1 MMLIQASNKASFQ
14 EIRSMNRLLYILLFT
29 ILATVSGTADCFAQS
44 SARDC
49 LRLGNKYY
57 RDKQYN
63 KAETYYLKSVESV
76 PSFEGYYNLGNAYA
90 LQGKDSTAYAMYLR
104 ADSIGSSDPMRKAR
118 NYHNMGNLMYAQGV
132 AQMRSGGNEAANAF
146 QSAVNYYKS
155 SLRCNPEDNETRYN
169 LAMAQYQ
176 LKKNQNNNQNQN
188 QNQDK
193 NKNQDQDK
201 NKDQQNQDKNKD
213 QQDKNNDQNKDN
225 KDKQDKQN
233 QDKNKEDENK
243 QQPPQN
249 NNANKQQDK
258 GGVSDQVAEQL
269 LNSAQQDEKGVQHK
283 VNKNNNA
290 RRRNLEKDW

>member
-1 MMLIQASNKASFQ
+1 
-14 EIRSMNRLLYILLFT
+14 MNRLLHILLFIVAVLFT
-29 ILATVSGTADCFAQS
+29 TAGDSLAQS

-49 LRLGNKYY
+49 LRMGNKYY
-57 RDKQYN
+57 REKHYD
-63 KAETYYLKSVESV
+63 KAETYYLKSVEKV

-90 LQGKDSTAYAMYLR
+90 LQGKDSTAFAMYLR
-104 ADSIGSSDPMRKAR
+104 ADSIGSPDPLRKAR

-132 AQMRSGGNEAANAF
+132 SQMRAGGNDAAKAF
-146 QSAVNYYKS
+146 QDAVNLYKS

-176 LKKNQNNNQNQN
+176 LKKNQQNDQNKNQNQN
-188 QNQDK
+188 QN
-193 NKNQDQDK
+193 NQDK

-213 QQDKNNDQNKDN
+213 QQDKDKNKDQS
-225 KDKQDKQN
+225 KDKQQNQDKQN
-233 QDKNKEDENK
+233 QDKDNKDNK

-249 NNANKQQDK
+249 SNADQQKDK

-269 LNSAQQDEKGVQHK
+269 LNSAQQDEKGVQRK

-290 RRRNLEKDW
+290 RRRNLDKDW

>member
-1 MMLIQASNKASFQ
+1 
-14 EIRSMNRLLYILLFT
+14 MNRLLHILLFIVAVLFT
-29 ILATVSGTADCFAQS
+29 TAGDSLAQS

-49 LRLGNKYY
+49 LRMGNKYY
-57 RDKQYN
+57 REKQYD
-63 KAETYYLKSVESV
+63 KAETYYLKSVEKV

-90 LQGKDSTAYAMYLR
+90 LQGKDSTAFAMYLR
-104 ADSIGSSDPMRKAR
+104 ADSIGSPDPLRKAR

-132 AQMRSGGNEAANAF
+132 SQMRAGGNDAAKAF
-146 QSAVNYYKS
+146 QDAVNLYKS

-176 LKKNQNNNQNQN
+176 LKKNQQNDQNKNQNQN
-188 QNQDK
+188 QN
-193 NKNQDQDK
+193 NQDK

-213 QQDKNNDQNKDN
+213 QQDKDKNKDQNKDKQQN
-225 KDKQDKQN
+225 QDKQN
-233 QDKNKEDENK
+233 QDKDNKDNK

-249 NNANKQQDK
+249 SNADQQKDK

-269 LNSAQQDEKGVQHK
+269 LNSAQQDEKGVQRK

-290 RRRNLEKDW
+290 RRRNLDKDW